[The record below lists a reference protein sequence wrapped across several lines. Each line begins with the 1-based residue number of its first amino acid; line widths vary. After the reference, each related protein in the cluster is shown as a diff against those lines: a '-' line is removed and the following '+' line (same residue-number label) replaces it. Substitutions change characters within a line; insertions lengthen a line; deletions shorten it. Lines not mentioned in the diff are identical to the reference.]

1 MTEKTITLFLSI
13 FFLAGIFACADS
25 PDTANFHG
33 DWEAVS
39 ADITDPRD
47 GHQIMEASQQ
57 EMVRT
62 DKSMVLSFSEDKATI
77 QMSVQTEN
85 QQSESDEFT
94 GTWQFQDD
102 TGDSLIVQTGDVEWR
117 FQVTELT
124 TDRMVLAFNM
134 PMMPENQVHQVE
146 FVRQ

>member
-1 MTEKTITLFLSI
+1 
-13 FFLAGIFACADS
+13 
-25 PDTANFHG
+25 
-33 DWEAVS
+33 
-39 ADITDPRD
+39 
-47 GHQIMEASQQ
+47 QIMEASQQ

-94 GTWQFQDD
+94 GTWQFRDD
-102 TGDSLIVQTGDVEWR
+102 SGDSLIVQTGDVEWR

-134 PMMPENQVHQVE
+134 PMMPENHVHQVE

>member
-1 MTEKTITLFLSI
+1 MTAKTFTLFLSI
-13 FFLAGIFACADS
+13 FLLVGMLTCADS
-25 PDTANFHG
+25 PDTADLHG

-62 DKSMVLSFSEDKATI
+62 DKSMVLSFSEDEATI

-85 QQSESDEFT
+85 GQSESDEFT
-94 GTWQFQDD
+94 GTWQFRDD
-102 TGDSLIVQTGDVEWR
+102 AGDSLIVQTGDVEWR

-124 TDRMVLAFNM
+124 SDRMELAFNM
-134 PMMPENQVHQVE
+134 PMMPENHVHRVE